1 MLDPEGI
8 LLNQVEKGEEVV
20 EEEEAEKD
28 PLLEPATAAPAGAVV
43 RPRVSYEDA
52 LVAAVAEFKERG
64 AELFSAGALKTI
76 SPKFQ
81 AIIDRLKTS
90 KGPALVYSNFKTLE
104 GVGLFGLAL
113 EAQEGYKKL
122 DIINEGGKWRLAG
135 DVGAAE
141 TPRYI
146 SYTGDEDREK
156 RNILLALFNAKWSKV
171 PGELADEMR
180 RLAGAD
186 NKRGQI
192 ARVFMITQSGAEGI
206 SLSNVRQ
213 VHIMEPY
220 WNYVRLD
227 QVKGRAIRICS
238 HADLPPADRHVD
250 TYIYISRFSKQQI
263 KDRRIAE
270 SILASD
276 GETTTDQA
284 IWELM
289 KAKKKLADSI
299 TDVMKAAA
307 VDCELNSTENGGY
320 ACYRFKGATMAALFH
335 PLITVDLREG
345 AAAVRTTAPARAAA
359 GAASGRAL
367 AAGDFEEL
375 EE

>member
-1 MLDPEGI
+1 
-8 LLNQVEKGEEVV
+8 
-20 EEEEAEKD
+20 
-28 PLLEPATAAPAGAVV
+28 
-43 RPRVSYEDA
+43 
-52 LVAAVAEFKERG
+52 
-64 AELFSAGALKTI
+64 
-76 SPKFQ
+76 
-81 AIIDRLKTS
+81 
-90 KGPALVYSNFKTLE
+90 
-104 GVGLFGLAL
+104 VGLFGLAL

-122 DIINEGGKWRLAG
+122 DIVNDGGKWKLAG
-135 DVGAAE
+135 DVGGAD

-146 SYTGDEDREK
+146 AYTGDEDREK
-156 RNILLALFNAKWSKV
+156 RNILLAMFNSKWSKV
-171 PGELADEMR
+171 PGELADEIK

-186 NKRGQI
+186 NKKGKI
-192 ARVFMITQSGAEGI
+192 CRVFMITQSGAEGI

-238 HADLPPADRHVD
+238 HADLPPAERHVD
-250 TYIYISRFSKQQI
+250 TYIYISKFSPKQI
-263 KDRRIAE
+263 AERRIAE

-289 KAKKKLADSI
+289 KAKKKLADSL
-299 TDVMKAAA
+299 TEVMKAAA

-320 ACYRFKGATMAALFH
+320 ACYRFQGATMAALFH

-345 AAAVRTTAPARAAA
+345 AAAVRARPAASAAAAAAAPPPRAAA
-359 GAASGRAL
+359 TATAASTPE
-367 AAGDFEEL
+367 DFEEEDMGPPAGAAAGL
-375 EE
+375 AADDFEEIEEND

>member
-1 MLDPEGI
+1 
-8 LLNQVEKGEEVV
+8 
-20 EEEEAEKD
+20 
-28 PLLEPATAAPAGAVV
+28 
-43 RPRVSYEDA
+43 
-52 LVAAVAEFKERG
+52 
-64 AELFSAGALKTI
+64 
-76 SPKFQ
+76 
-81 AIIDRLKTS
+81 
-90 KGPALVYSNFKTLE
+90 
-104 GVGLFGLAL
+104 
-113 EAQEGYKKL
+113 
-122 DIINEGGKWRLAG
+122 
-135 DVGAAE
+135 
-141 TPRYI
+141 
-146 SYTGDEDREK
+146 
-156 RNILLALFNAKWSKV
+156 
-171 PGELADEMR
+171 
-180 RLAGAD
+180 
-186 NKRGQI
+186 
-192 ARVFMITQSGAEGI
+192 
-206 SLSNVRQ
+206 
-213 VHIMEPY
+213 MEPY

-375 EE
+375 DD